1 MKKGPDNREPASR
14 SMMTTGFLIAI
25 LLIAFALRFA
35 FYYQMAK
42 SPIADMV
49 IEDSKVY
56 NDWARRIAGGEWVGS
71 EVFYALPLYPY
82 FLGLI
87 YTIFGYHLQL
97 AKFIQV
103 LLGTLNCF
111 LLFRLGRRL
120 FNPVV
125 ALLAAFFMAGY
136 SWLVVYDSAILSPV
150 LIIFLNLSV
159 LLLLHY
165 LKEKNKGWAAWL
177 GGGLLVGLTTAASA
191 HILLFAP
198 LVIIWLLSSF
208 PSVSWRKKSTA
219 AATFLFGVIAVIGL
233 ITCRNWQV
241 GRDFVPLTAHG
252 GINFFIGNN
261 PHSRGVFE
269 PPPILRSGGAT
280 LRDDSVKL
288 AQKALGRPLKPSEV
302 SAYWFD
308 QGRQFIKTRPGLYLR
323 LLWKKFVIFWDGL
336 EIADVIHPYFFESYA
351 PVVKLPLFIF
361 RVIAPL
367 ALLGIFL
374 SWKLRK
380 KLLLLYLFVSAYMLS
395 TVLYFINS
403 RYRLPLVPLLMLFGA
418 YTVYWWWEK
427 AREKK
432 LHLILVSLIPLLLFV
447 YFVNPGAWPYGK
459 DHERFVLNMGAG
471 YNHLG
476 TFYSQKG
483 DLDRALIEFRK
494 ALELEPYRAE
504 AHYNLANMHLRLKK
518 YHKALSGYR
527 EAIRINPF
535 YESAHLALALTY
547 EHLGEKGKARSKYL
561 EIIQNL
567 PRNLRAYLR
576 LARLLNSEGKPGE
589 AVDILKGAV
598 RYMPENYLAHLYLG
612 DFFYQQGRRDEALQ
626 EWKTARSIKPDDP
639 EVAKRISGLSP

>member
-1 MKKGPDNREPASR
+1 
-14 SMMTTGFLIAI
+14 MTTGFLIAI